1 MMEQIKI
8 SELHFLENN
17 VRLHPEAQIKAL
29 EESIKEFGF
38 INPIVVDEN
47 NKVLVGN
54 GRVEA
59 AKNVGVKT
67 VPAIRVKNLT
77 EDQKRAYII
86 IENKLIEAGGW
97 NYELL
102 NSEIEAI
109 GMDMTR
115 FGFEKFSGM
124 EIVDGDEIQKTFKNT
139 NQELDFDLFDDDN
152 FKFTCEN
159 CGFRFNA

>member
-1 MMEQIKI
+1 MMEEIKV

-17 VRLHPEAQIKAL
+17 VRSHPEEQIRAL

-59 AKNVGVKT
+59 AMNIGIKK
-67 VPAIRVKNLT
+67 VPAIRVENLT

-86 IENKLIEAGGW
+86 IENKLIEAGGC

-109 GMDMTR
+109 GLDMTR

-124 EIVDGDEIQKTFKNT
+124 EIVEGDEIQKTFKNT
-139 NQELDFDLFDDDN
+139 NQELDFNLFDDDN
-152 FKFTCEN
+152 FEFTCEN

>member
-17 VRLHPEAQIKAL
+17 VRSHPAEQIKAL

-38 INPIVVDEN
+38 INPIVIDEG

-59 AKNVGVKT
+59 ANNVGIKT
-67 VPAIRVKNLT
+67 VPAIRVENLT

-152 FKFTCEN
+152 FEFTCEN

>member
-1 MMEQIKI
+1 METLKT
-8 SELHFLENN
+8 SDLHFLENN
-17 VRLHPEAQIKAL
+17 VRSHPEEQIKAL

-59 AKNVGVKT
+59 AINVGIET
-67 VPAIRVKNLT
+67 VPAIRVTDLT

-109 GMDMTR
+109 GLDMTR
-115 FGFEKFSGM
+115 FGFDKFSGM
-124 EIVDGDEIQKTFKNT
+124 EVVEGDEIQKTFKNT
-139 NQELDFDLFDDDN
+139 NQELDFELFDDDN
-152 FKFTCEN
+152 FEFTCEN
-159 CGFRFNA
+159 CGFRFNG

>member
-1 MMEQIKI
+1 MEKIKT
-8 SELHFLENN
+8 SSLHFLENN
-17 VRLHPEAQIKAL
+17 VRSHPEEQIRAL

-38 INPIVVDEN
+38 INPIVIDEN
-47 NKVLVGN
+47 NNVLVGN

-59 AKNVGVKT
+59 AINVGVKT
-67 VPAIRVKNLT
+67 VPAIRVTNLT

-109 GMDMTR
+109 EMDMTR
-115 FGFEKFSGM
+115 FGFEKFSDM
-124 EIVDGDEIQKTFKNT
+124 EIVEGNEIQKTFKNT
-139 NQELDFDLFDDDN
+139 NQELDFELFDDDN
-152 FKFTCEN
+152 FEFTCEK
-159 CGFRFNA
+159 CGFRFNG

>member
-1 MMEQIKI
+1 METIKT
-8 SELHFLENN
+8 SDLHFLENN
-17 VRLHPEAQIKAL
+17 VRNHPEEQIRAL

-38 INPIVVDEN
+38 INPIVVDEDN
-47 NKVLVGN
+47 NILVGN

-59 AKNVGVKT
+59 AINVGIKK
-67 VPAIRVKNLT
+67 VPAVRVSDLT
-77 EDQKRAYII
+77 DDQKRSYII

-115 FGFEKFSGM
+115 FGFEKFESM
-124 EIVDGDEIQKTFKNT
+124 EVVKGDEIQKVVKNT

-152 FKFTCEN
+152 FEFTCEN

>member
-1 MMEQIKI
+1 MEKIKT
-8 SELHFLENN
+8 SSLHFLENN
-17 VRLHPEAQIKAL
+17 VRSHPEEQIRAL

-38 INPIVVDEN
+38 INPIVIDEN
-47 NKVLVGN
+47 NNVLVGN

-59 AKNVGVKT
+59 AINVGVKT
-67 VPAIRVKNLT
+67 VPAIRVTNLT

-109 GMDMTR
+109 EMDMTR
-115 FGFEKFSGM
+115 FGFEKFSDM
-124 EIVDGDEIQKTFKNT
+124 EIVEGNEIQKTFKNT
-139 NQELDFDLFDDDN
+139 NQELDFELFDDDN
-152 FKFTCEN
+152 FEFTCEN
-159 CGFRFNA
+159 CGFRFNG

>member
-1 MMEQIKI
+1 METIKV
-8 SELHFLENN
+8 SDLHFLENN
-17 VRLHPEAQIKAL
+17 VRNHPEEQIQAL

-38 INPIVVDEN
+38 INPIVVDEDN
-47 NKVLVGN
+47 NILVGN

-59 AKNVGVKT
+59 AINVGIKK
-67 VPAIRVKNLT
+67 VPAVRVTDLT
-77 EDQKRAYII
+77 DDQKRSYII

-115 FGFEKFSGM
+115 FGFEKFEAM
-124 EIVDGDEIQKTFKNT
+124 EVVKGDEIQKVVKNT

-152 FKFTCEN
+152 FEFTCEK

>member
-1 MMEQIKI
+1 MEKIKT
-8 SELHFLENN
+8 SSLHFLENN
-17 VRLHPEAQIKAL
+17 VRSHPEEQIRAL

-38 INPIVVDEN
+38 INPIVIDEN
-47 NKVLVGN
+47 DNVLVGN

-59 AKNVGVKT
+59 AINVGVKT
-67 VPAIRVKNLT
+67 VPAIRVTNLT

-109 GMDMTR
+109 EMDMTR
-115 FGFEKFSGM
+115 FGFEKFSDM
-124 EIVDGDEIQKTFKNT
+124 EIVEGNEIQKTFKNT
-139 NQELDFDLFDDDN
+139 NQELDFELFDDDN
-152 FKFTCEN
+152 FEFTCEN
-159 CGFRFNA
+159 CGFRFNG